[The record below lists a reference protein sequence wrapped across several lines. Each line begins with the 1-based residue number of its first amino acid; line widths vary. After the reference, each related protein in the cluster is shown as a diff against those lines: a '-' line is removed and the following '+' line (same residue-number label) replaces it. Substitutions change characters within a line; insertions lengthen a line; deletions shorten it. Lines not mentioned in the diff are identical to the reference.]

1 MKRIIKT
8 RRTLCM
14 ALPLLLLPLCAG
26 LCGKDPA
33 ACHKILTVVNQ
44 SDSTISFRT
53 LSSYPKEGKRYVS
66 LGGCF
71 YQYPVDLQPNDTLV
85 FENLSRYCIEE
96 ELFRYSL
103 YVVPKATPDILTT
116 MDSLEMVYDIL
127 KIIDLAEM
135 GVDSLRKTNFT
146 VYYP

>member
-26 LCGKDPA
+26 LCSKDPA

-44 SDSTISFRT
+44 SDSTISIAR
-53 LSSYPKEGKRYVS
+53 LGHYNNQVS
-66 LGGCF
+66 LGCIEK
-71 YQYPVDLQPNDTLV
+71 VSSNDTVEIRMSVRSCL
-85 FENLSRYCIEE
+85 E
-96 ELFRYSL
+96 ELLSGNE
-103 YVVPKATPDILTT
+103 PATNFTVYALPQSTPNILTT

-135 GVDSLRKTNFT
+135 GVDSLKKTNFT